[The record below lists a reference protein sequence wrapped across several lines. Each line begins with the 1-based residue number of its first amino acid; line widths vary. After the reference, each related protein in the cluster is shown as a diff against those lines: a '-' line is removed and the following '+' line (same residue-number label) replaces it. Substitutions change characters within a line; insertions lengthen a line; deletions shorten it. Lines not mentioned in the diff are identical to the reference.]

1 VGEIAPRVVSGRGQ
15 ATWLGLGWG
24 GLWAVVLVGGL
35 ALVAVLTGSACR
47 ADGGVAFG
55 GGFGV
60 VGGLGAAE
68 VGGGACCDLRFAC
81 GAGGGEG
88 PRRLGRGCSRA
99 SSMGC
104 LSRCCRVVR
113 VSLEVGGWVGWRW
126 AVWVV
131 SVFEDGFNTTLFP
144 GAPPPRY

>member
-15 ATWLGLGWG
+15 ATWVGLGWG

-35 ALVAVLTGSACR
+35 ALVAGLTGSACR

-68 VGGGACCDLRFAC
+68 VGGGACCVLRFAR

-88 PRRLGRGCSRA
+88 SRLLGRGCSRA
-99 SSMGC
+99 SLGC
-104 LSRCCRVVR
+104 LSRCCRLAHSSSHSPLSPV
-113 VSLEVGGWVGWRW
+113 
-126 AVWVV
+126 
-131 SVFEDGFNTTLFP
+131 
-144 GAPPPRY
+144 